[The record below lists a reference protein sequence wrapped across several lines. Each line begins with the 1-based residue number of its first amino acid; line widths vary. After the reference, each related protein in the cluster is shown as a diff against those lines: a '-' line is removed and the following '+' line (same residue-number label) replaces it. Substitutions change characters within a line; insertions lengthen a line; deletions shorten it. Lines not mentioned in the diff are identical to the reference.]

1 MNYINSVVVAS
12 SEVLS
17 SDIGG
22 ESVILN
28 LNSGIYYSLTQVGA
42 TVWNFIQT
50 PKTVEEILDL
60 ILQEYEVDS
69 AQCEQDLLVLL
80 EELLASDLIEVKE
93 VAVKDEAIA

>member
-1 MNYINSVVVAS
+1 
-12 SEVLS
+12 
-17 SDIGG
+17 
-22 ESVILN
+22 
-28 LNSGIYYSLTQVGA
+28 VGA